1 MGGGGPPPPPMPAS
15 GLPSGGGSRGGFLAD
30 IARGTTL
37 KPAASR
43 PAETPA
49 PSGGGNALAAALQQ
63 ALVANRKAI
72 DGKEMDKADDWS
84 DEEAW
89 NDG

>member
-1 MGGGGPPPPPMPAS
+1 
-15 GLPSGGGSRGGFLAD
+15 
-30 IARGTTL
+30 
-37 KPAASR
+37 
-43 PAETPA
+43 
-49 PSGGGNALAAALQQ
+49 LAAALQQ